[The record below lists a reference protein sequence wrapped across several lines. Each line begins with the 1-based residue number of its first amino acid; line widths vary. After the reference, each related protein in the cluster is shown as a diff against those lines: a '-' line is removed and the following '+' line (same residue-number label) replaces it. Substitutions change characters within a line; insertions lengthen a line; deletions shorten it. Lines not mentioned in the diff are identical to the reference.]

1 MRLALVIA
9 PSDPRS
15 GEATLRREALA
26 WLRGRLARHGFH
38 VVIVGGVQDP
48 EAAIAKAVER
58 VAPGDT
64 VLVHA
69 SGRLAGRD
77 AIAFGETGVILLA
90 SLTDA
95 LVERAPAHVSFVL
108 ELTHEEEENDA
119 LLAAEILGSAIR
131 SLGARV
137 HGYPVLAAVRPL
149 GTPVDRLAF
158 TRLALPAA
166 NDDAGPPPTEALV
179 ASMYDAASATDESHA
194 VAQSFTFVRGGSS
207 IAPPPPAHFAPE
219 NSAPDTDRLL
229 PDLSQMPDVVR
240 MAQDAMAEVAVS
252 SVPPPPEDFGNEP
265 SIHSQIAEAIEMRDW
280 PRAVELRR
288 HRLHQ
293 LASPRQKARELV
305 AIARILQA
313 ELGDAEGAI
322 ESLEMARAMD
332 ARPISV
338 LQALRRGYERLGRWV
353 NVVEVTGA
361 LADLTESPVERAQLR
376 LACARMA
383 FERLAD
389 AGASLAWLEAAVA
402 DDPSN
407 AEAYS
412 ALAQLRAHMPAAPAY
427 AEPQAPVVE
436 TYSPVVPPAPAVEAY
451 APVMVQAPVVE
462 AYAPVMARAPVVEA
476 YAPVMAQA
484 PVVEAY
490 APAVAQAPV
499 IQAYAPAPAIQ
510 LPPPMPRVGWDAGAR
525 ERSADRLVAEGAD
538 DDALAELEVVTAREP
553 TRVSAYEKTFAVH
566 RRAGRT
572 DAAYLAALALEELD
586 AADVDQQVLIEQFRT
601 VGPATVRASLDDAA
615 WRALQAPGSDDV
627 LAALFGAVE
636 RAAIAARVDELR
648 EQRRLVVLDPSD
660 RLSETSTA
668 SIVRSCT
675 WAARVLSVACPGLY
689 LRDDAAGIEAI
700 LAREPSIGLGPSVV
714 SGPTAKDLAFL
725 AGRHLTLHRRG
736 HQVVLYYP
744 DRDSLTTLLLASVQ
758 VVMPKA
764 AAPSDDPAVRNLRSR
779 LARYIEPD
787 DRAALAVAVRA
798 LDARG
803 GQASLGAWMSSVE
816 LTAARVGLLL
826 CGDLATAM
834 AIVRAESRDAGN
846 LTRET
851 RRGDLVAFCAG
862 RAHVTTR
869 KRFVTTAPESL
880 QPPPPPSS
888 SSLQLAP

>member
-15 GEATLRREALA
+15 GEATPRREALA

-64 VLVHA
+64 VLVHT

-77 AIAFGETGVILLA
+77 AIAFGETGVIRLA

-119 LLAAEILGSAIR
+119 LLAAEILGSAIQ
-131 SLGARV
+131 SLGARGQ
-137 HGYPVLAAVRPL
+137 GYPVLAAVRPL

-194 VAQSFTFVRGGSS
+194 VAQSFTFVRGGAS
-207 IAPPPPAHFAPE
+207 IAPPPPACFVAE

-229 PDLSQMPDVVR
+229 PDLGQMPDAVR
-240 MAQDAMAEVAVS
+240 MARDAMAEVAVS
-252 SVPPPPEDFGNEP
+252 SAPLPPEDFGNEP

-338 LQALRRGYERLGRWV
+338 LQALRRGYERLGRWA

-361 LADLTESPVERAQLR
+361 LAELTESPVERAQLR

-383 FERLAD
+383 FERLVD
-389 AGASLAWLEAAVA
+389 PGASLGWLEAAVG

-412 ALAQLRAHMPAAPAY
+412 ALAHLRAQVPAAPAC

-436 TYSPVVPPAPAVEAY
+436 AYSPAPVLEAYAPAMAQAPAVEPYPA
-451 APVMVQAPVVE
+451 VTLQAPVVE
-462 AYAPVMARAPVVEA
+462 S

-484 PVVEAY
+484 PVV
-490 APAVAQAPV
+490 
-499 IQAYAPAPAIQ
+499 QAYAPAPAIQ

-525 ERSADRLVAEGAD
+525 ERSAERLMAEGAD

-553 TRVSAYEKTFAVH
+553 TRISAYEKTFAVH

-601 VGPATVRASLDDAA
+601 VGPAAVRASLDDPA

-636 RAAIAARVDELR
+636 RAAITARVDELR
-648 EQRRLVVLDPSD
+648 EQRRLVVLDASD

-675 WAARVLSVACPGLY
+675 WAARVLSVECPGLY

-744 DRDSLTTLLLASVQ
+744 DRESLTTLLLASVQ

-826 CGDLATAM
+826 CGDLSIAM

-846 LTRET
+846 LPRET